1 MNSGLQSAFQPQ
13 HCSLKNVGVLN
24 CHRNQNSQLG
34 PKFWS
39 DQVSEVSNQARYKA
53 KPYIMPPMPPI
64 PPIPPMPPI
73 AGAAAAPAS

>member
-1 MNSGLQSAFQPQ
+1 MNSSLQSAFQPQ

-39 DQVSEVSNQARYKA
+39 DSVSEVGN
-53 KPYIMPPMPPI
+53 
-64 PPIPPMPPI
+64 
-73 AGAAAAPAS
+73 